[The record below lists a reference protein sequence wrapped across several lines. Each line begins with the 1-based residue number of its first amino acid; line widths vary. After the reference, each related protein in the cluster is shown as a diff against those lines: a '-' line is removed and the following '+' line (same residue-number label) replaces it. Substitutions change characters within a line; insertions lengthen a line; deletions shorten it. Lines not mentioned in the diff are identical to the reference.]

1 MKTKLSLITLLAS
14 ALLAFTSLPAT
25 ALIVPVAQDTYSN
38 KSGKLTSTAGSAT
51 SLAVNDKQVAL
62 LEFNLALL
70 NVVPAAIYPANIQ
83 SALLQLYCVKTGT
96 DAVLTVQAVTTPWSE
111 TFKGAPRPLPTI
123 SPTVLATIPASTLP
137 ATGKGFVSVD
147 ITAAVVAA
155 LQSGTNLN
163 IAIVTAT
170 PGATVELGSKN
181 GPSIGYGAQI
191 DIEAGMPST
200 PSTATTVVPGPPP
213 GMVLIPAGAFT
224 IGNTIAAD
232 TNITDAS
239 PVSVTVSAFYMD
251 ANLVSL
257 GQWNSVYFW
266 AKSNGYTFVNA
277 GV

>member
-1 MKTKLSLITLLAS
+1 
-14 ALLAFTSLPAT
+14 
-25 ALIVPVAQDTYSN
+25 
-38 KSGKLTSTAGSAT
+38 
-51 SLAVNDKQVAL
+51 
-62 LEFNLALL
+62 
-70 NVVPAAIYPANIQ
+70 
-83 SALLQLYCVKTGT
+83 
-96 DAVLTVQAVTTPWSE
+96 
-111 TFKGAPRPLPTI
+111 
-123 SPTVLATIPASTLP
+123 
-137 ATGKGFVSVD
+137 
-147 ITAAVVAA
+147 
-155 LQSGTNLN
+155 
-163 IAIVTAT
+163 
-170 PGATVELGSKN
+170 
-181 GPSIGYGAQI
+181 
-191 DIEAGMPST
+191 MPST